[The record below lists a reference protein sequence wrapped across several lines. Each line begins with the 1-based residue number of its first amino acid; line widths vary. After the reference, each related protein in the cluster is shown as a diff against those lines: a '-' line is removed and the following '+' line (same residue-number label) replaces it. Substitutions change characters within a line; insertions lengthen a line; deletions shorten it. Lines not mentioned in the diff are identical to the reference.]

1 MKLHD
6 LARAL
11 NLSLPDGTPD
21 PDVSGVTHNAAWVQ
35 PGMAFVAIR
44 GARFDGHSFLA
55 DVAARGAV
63 LVLGEGLPDG
73 VASPLPYLRVPEAR
87 AALAD
92 VAAALH
98 GDPSR
103 ALKVV
108 GVTGTDGKTTTSWMT
123 VHLLRAAGLPSGLL
137 STAGYQLPD
146 GAVRHFPAHFT
157 TPEAPQVQENLAGQL
172 QAGARAVVLEASS
185 HALALERV
193 RAVAW
198 DVAVWTQLTSEHLDF
213 HGTVQGYFEEKR
225 KLIER
230 APFAVLNADDPW
242 TAHLTA
248 LGPHTLYGEAP
259 EAAWRAADV
268 REEVGAR
275 ASGCTAR
282 SVKRRRGSPTAHR
295 EAETA
300 KAHRG

>member
-1 MKLHD
+1 VKLHD

-268 REEVGAR
+268 REEVGGLR
-275 ASGCTAR
+275 FRLHCPLG
-282 SVKRRRGSPTAHR
+282 
-295 EAETA
+295 EAEAWITDCP
-300 KAHRG
+300 